1 MAEINCIINQ
11 TMLMSEPTKKIHLQ
25 EPLAYT
31 NGQAHAMRVT
41 VFNDDGSEMDLTG
54 VSVSGNFVKAD
65 GNSVSPLTGT
75 VSANTAEVL
84 LTPSCYVVP
93 GRFKF
98 TMDMVAP
105 ASTRAID
112 NVFEAYNELDMSSV
126 AARNHVI
133 GNAMSTVFGVGN
145 LNLLNRP
152 QVDASALISAGY
164 SDAGTGTAT
173 VYSIEYYMGSGTEGI
188 DYAFPQNVILHI
200 TPIKA
205 DGSIVSKTNLESYI
219 DTKLKTKTSISA
231 MVDADRLASGGYG
244 LILWAQPVSNW
255 ASSKLKAEE
264 FDEYLHQ
271 MQAAYYLADTSSMP
285 TEAQLRDVYL
295 LAHNEQSMAV
305 RTALWVEGMVE
316 KNISGEITDPGTP
329 VGNIAQA
336 VAAANA
342 AAQTAQGAMA
352 QIGLAVNATPS
363 TIPGVRVGW
372 VPVTLDKTNAEVIQ
386 AAQSGKCVVNLPLY
400 GETIICHQAERSG
413 NSIYFIGMNVDNS
426 ALFVYAVLINAS
438 SAQAALLGSLAMTD
452 LMPQSGNG

>member
-11 TMLMSEPTKKIHLQ
+11 TMLMSKPTKKIHLQ

-98 TMDMVAP
+98 TMD
-105 ASTRAID
+105 
-112 NVFEAYNELDMSSV
+112 L
-126 AARNHVI
+126 VI
-133 GNAMSTVFGVGN
+133 PNG
-145 LNLLNRP
+145 
-152 QVDASALISAGY
+152 
-164 SDAGTGTAT
+164 AT
-173 VYSIEYYMGSGTEGI
+173 
-188 DYAFPQNVILHI
+188 
-200 TPIKA
+200 
-205 DGSIVSKTNLESYI
+205 
-219 DTKLKTKTSISA
+219 
-231 MVDADRLASGGYG
+231 
-244 LILWAQPVSNW
+244 
-255 ASSKLKAEE
+255 
-264 FDEYLHQ
+264 
-271 MQAAYYLADTSSMP
+271 
-285 TEAQLRDVYL
+285 
-295 LAHNEQSMAV
+295 

-352 QIGLAVNATPS
+352 QIGLSVNATPS

-413 NSIYFIGMNVDNS
+413 NSIYFIGINVDNS